1 MRRLVSFI
9 CASVLLLGVAPALR
23 AQYYS
28 VNIDWKTA
36 AAMQAAY
43 ATGAA
48 AEGFYYEQVKDI
60 LDHYTAAE
68 AAAAGIFSSKFL
80 ERRALTELGI
90 WENSAENWYYRRI
103 YRLVSA
109 RIMPKVWTVAKMMLR
124 SPQNALYWGSY
135 LMKICDETKTLCMQ
149 FESVVTNSTLSFGDI
164 AFLQIRQD
172 IADYLRLSTLGGI
185 DFEAVLDRFGRIGE
199 GITKED
205 LKEDM
210 DRLYREG
217 VALIGQGASNLAGQL
232 LQKSSF
238 EDLLSGDIAAA
249 ITIVENYQA
258 LFEGFKNDAGG
269 TLLSM
274 IGGPEAVGNLF
285 DISDY
290 NLGDW
295 IDDYARETV
304 GQYYRQTWYI
314 RKRDT
319 GENVHEEVFDSYS
332 MDMSSFLAR
341 MNIVLASWNDN
352 PDGDVY
358 VLAGSDKNYYQTTDA
373 RRVQGVE
380 AATISVTCSGGAT
393 LSKGSTQYKC
403 GTCGKT
409 LSAHTKECAM
419 RTSVIEGNVDTS
431 ELQSMLAQ
439 ARAEEDRLNSQILT
453 LQSRNAEL
461 LRQISEASIEDA
473 AALREE
479 YNSNRDR
486 IEALQSELR
495 QVQSKIRDIEEALA
509 ESGSD
514 DDVPTDDYHRI
525 PAIMAELQS
534 AFSLT
539 WQDAGS
545 WSGYTF
551 RRKATMS
558 GLRGTVTFTAKLSIA
573 RKPKYFLGIKILR
586 AIVQIDWT
594 LETEYSDTHVAAL
607 VKLDASL
614 SDREKADLVNAKIA
628 EVARQYPSCSISTEY
643 IKSDPVPE
651 DDTDDKYHLLWSSD
665 RLQIAREVDSRL
677 TKIYSDLI
685 SLEKMMSYKYG
696 IIEVLRDIS
705 PYVNA
710 DAGRKMTIAEQCHRD
725 WLMKARLR
733 EDDEETTDEP

>member
-1 MRRLVSFI
+1 MRS
-9 CASVLLLGVAPALR
+9 
-23 AQYYS
+23 
-28 VNIDWKTA
+28 
-36 AAMQAAY
+36 
-43 ATGAA
+43 
-48 AEGFYYEQVKDI
+48 
-60 LDHYTAAE
+60 
-68 AAAAGIFSSKFL
+68 
-80 ERRALTELGI
+80 
-90 WENSAENWYYRRI
+90 
-103 YRLVSA
+103 
-109 RIMPKVWTVAKMMLR
+109 
-124 SPQNALYWGSY
+124 
-135 LMKICDETKTLCMQ
+135 
-149 FESVVTNSTLSFGDI
+149 
-164 AFLQIRQD
+164 
-172 IADYLRLSTLGGI
+172 
-185 DFEAVLDRFGRIGE
+185 
-199 GITKED
+199 
-205 LKEDM
+205 
-210 DRLYREG
+210 
-217 VALIGQGASNLAGQL
+217 
-232 LQKSSF
+232 
-238 EDLLSGDIAAA
+238 
-249 ITIVENYQA
+249 
-258 LFEGFKNDAGG
+258 
-269 TLLSM
+269 
-274 IGGPEAVGNLF
+274 
-285 DISDY
+285 
-290 NLGDW
+290 
-295 IDDYARETV
+295 
-304 GQYYRQTWYI
+304 
-314 RKRDT
+314 
-319 GENVHEEVFDSYS
+319 
-332 MDMSSFLAR
+332 
-341 MNIVLASWNDN
+341 
-352 PDGDVY
+352 
-358 VLAGSDKNYYQTTDA
+358 
-373 RRVQGVE
+373 
-380 AATISVTCSGGAT
+380 
-393 LSKGSTQYKC
+393 
-403 GTCGKT
+403 
-409 LSAHTKECAM
+409 
-419 RTSVIEGNVDTS
+419 SVIEGNVVTS
-431 ELQSMLAQ
+431 ELQSMLSQ

-453 LQSRNAEL
+453 LQSRNAEM

-525 PAIMAELQS
+525 PAIMAELQSAMAELQS

-665 RLQIAREVDSRL
+665 RLQIAREVDTRL
-677 TKIYSDLI
+677 TKIYADLV

-710 DAGRKMTIAEQCHRD
+710 DTGRKMTIAEQCHRD